1 MGIYVIVRG
10 SFEILKKILDERKVA
25 GNTRALHSSF
35 AHQLMTYSGKCF
47 DDYAESLKIYYVE
60 AFKLDPEIC
69 EEIIRA
75 LRGGFAKITVE
86 ASIEMN
92 TSEDCKV
99 NSEASWEDRRRIVE
113 ELEKELGIRKSDEK
127 FKALHM

>member
-1 MGIYVIVRG
+1 MGIYVIVRLAFN
-10 SFEILKKILDERKVA
+10 SVKRILDDRGIV
-25 GNTRALHSSF
+25 GGTRALYSSF

-75 LRGGFAKITVE
+75 VRGGDAMNTVE
-86 ASIEMN
+86 ASIEMS
-92 TSEDCKV
+92 TSENCKV
-99 NSEASWEDRRRIVE
+99 SSEVSWEEKRRIAR
-113 ELEKELGIRKSDEK
+113 ELERELGIRKSDER
-127 FKALHM
+127 FKLLHM

>member
-1 MGIYVIVRG
+1 MIVRLAFKSVKRVLDDRGIAG
-10 SFEILKKILDERKVA
+10 SM
-25 GNTRALHSSF
+25 RALYSSF

-47 DDYAESLKIYYVE
+47 DDYAESLKMYYVE
-60 AFKLDPEIC
+60 AFGLETEVC

-75 LRGGFAKITVE
+75 VRGGDARNIVE

-92 TSEDCKV
+92 TSEDCQVK
-99 NSEASWEDRRRIVE
+99 SEVSWEGRRRIVE
-113 ELEKELGIRKSDEK
+113 GLEKELGIRRDDEK

>member
-1 MGIYVIVRG
+1 MGIYVIVRLAFN
-10 SFEILKKILDERKVA
+10 SVKRVLDDRGIV
-25 GNTRALHSSF
+25 GDMRALYSSF

-60 AFKLDPEIC
+60 AFGLEPEVC

-75 LRGGFAKITVE
+75 VRGGDAKITVE